1 MKNASPSGQAAEP
14 EDGQAKTEWQALLP
28 AVPGF
33 NIPFAF
39 VVHPGL
45 LMIGDIAD
53 TLHRVGTAN

>member
-1 MKNASPSGQAAEP
+1 
-14 EDGQAKTEWQALLP
+14 LP